1 MNQAIPLEAI
11 RAARGRI
18 AGAVI
23 RTPLIRLNVDDAP
36 AEIYLKLENLQPIG
50 SFKLRGAG
58 NAISS
63 ASTEQLADGV
73 WTASAGNMAQGVAW
87 HARQKGLRCTAVVP
101 DHAPDAK
108 LAAIT
113 RLGGQ
118 IVKVPFDT
126 WWQIIVTHAFE
137 GMKGFFVHPVSDPAV
152 MAGNGTIG
160 LEILEDL
167 PEVDA
172 VVIPFGGGGLSAGI
186 ASAIRA
192 IKPDTKLYACEVETA
207 APLAP
212 SMAAGAPQTVSYT
225 ATFVDG
231 IGSGGLLPDMWPL
244 VSRLLDG
251 SLAVALAEIAAAIKL
266 LVERNRVV
274 AEGAGA
280 TPVAAALAGQA
291 GAGKIVCVVSGGN
304 IDSFKLAKILKGE
317 LP

>member
-137 GMKGFFVHPVSDPAV
+137 GMNGFFVHPVSDPAV

-212 SMAAGAPQTVSYT
+212 SLAAGAPQTVSYT

-280 TPVAAALAGQA
+280 TPVAAALSGQA

>member
-1 MNQAIPLEAI
+1 MNQAIPLETI

-87 HARQKGLRCTAVVP
+87 HARQMGLPCTAVVP

-126 WWQIIVTHAFE
+126 WWQIIVTRAFE
-137 GMKGFFVHPVSDPAV
+137 GMNGFFVHPVSDPAV

-167 PEVDA
+167 PEVDT

-212 SMAAGAPQTVSYT
+212 SLAAGAPQTVSYT

-280 TPVAAALAGQA
+280 TPVAAALSGQA

>member
-87 HARQKGLRCTAVVP
+87 HARQKGLPCTAVVP

-118 IVKVPFDT
+118 IVKVPFAA

-137 GMKGFFVHPVSDPAV
+137 GMNGFFVHPVSDPAV
-152 MAGNGTIG
+152 IAGNGTIG

-186 ASAIRA
+186 ASAFRA

-207 APLAP
+207 APLAA
-212 SMAAGAPQTVSYT
+212 SLAAGAPRTVSYT

-231 IGSGGLLPDMWPL
+231 IGSSGLLPDMWPL

-280 TPVAAALAGQA
+280 TPVAAALSGQA

-304 IDSFKLAKILKGE
+304 IDSFKLAKILRGE

>member
-87 HARQKGLRCTAVVP
+87 HARQKGLACTAVVP

-137 GMKGFFVHPVSDPAV
+137 GMNGFFVHPVSDPAV

-212 SMAAGAPQTVSYT
+212 SLAAGAPQTVSYT

-280 TPVAAALAGQA
+280 TAVAAALSGQA